1 MNLQELSP
9 TTSTMDV
16 DEMAAYNRIF
26 ESLTE
31 AKVLVEQKRIEED
44 ISPPASADL
53 NKKPRPE
60 GRG

>member
-1 MNLQELSP
+1 
-9 TTSTMDV
+9 MDV

>member
-1 MNLQELSP
+1 MV
-9 TTSTMDV
+9 V
-16 DEMAAYNRIF
+16 DGMTACNWIF

-44 ISPPASADL
+44 INPPARADL